1 MNTTFAIW
9 RAELLSLRNAAH
21 HDMRMHVALFVGLV
35 FDLVAGFWSGGQ
47 ALVHLQ
53 QWRAAGPPTLTAGLW
68 SLCWLTWSG
77 MGIFT
82 VIGLQRALSGQ
93 EELLLFTL
101 PLAPATRFR
110 ALSGSFFLKNLW
122 NWLLLQVAIMG
133 YVLISVLG
141 WRALAWL
148 VLLQVGVVISVC
160 CTLLAG
166 LLVMRYLIPRGQ
178 ITARLYIALALGL
191 LAILIVIF
199 AARLA
204 AFGRVL
210 LLWLR
215 PEFAAVLLLA
225 LLCVMVGPLAP
236 VFGRLY
242 VAAFQAI
249 QSSDRSRAVV
259 NVPGMRAFKRLFERR
274 RSLTGAL
281 FARAVAGQSRNLLFW
296 LRLAMIL
303 ALLALFPLLRSFA
316 TRYGF
321 SDGVVIAACAAGL
334 AVFHIIETGPS
345 AISGEASRLALY
357 LTAPFTLARILR
369 AKLTLFLLPVLIEGI
384 AIGLL
389 FCWQLRLMP
398 AQVAPIMVAI
408 VLMVVGCTALLVW
421 GSVWDE
427 DLNVVVEGA
436 LAAFMQEEAPVMPRR
451 MALSNGCVLLFAVM
465 CLLLWKLPVGA
476 ALATLALLDIVVLF
490 GMWRLGLGQ
499 MRALLRKG

>member
-1 MNTTFAIW
+1 MNTTFTIW
-9 RAELLSLRNAAH
+9 RAELMSLRNAAR
-21 HDMRMHVALFVGLV
+21 HDVRMRVALFVGLV

-47 ALVHLQ
+47 ALAHLQ
-53 QWRAAGPPTLTAGLW
+53 QWRTAGALTLTAGLW

-82 VIGLQRALSGQ
+82 IIGLPRALSGQ
-93 EELLLFTL
+93 EDLLLFAL
-101 PLAPATRFR
+101 PLTPATRFR

-133 YVLISVLG
+133 YVLLSVLG
-141 WRALAWL
+141 WGALAWL
-148 VLLQVGVVISVC
+148 VLLQLGVVLSVC

-178 ITARLYIALALGL
+178 ITARIFTALALGL
-191 LAILIVIF
+191 LVILIAIF
-199 AARLA
+199 AGRLA
-204 AFGRVL
+204 ALERVL

-215 PEFAAVLLLA
+215 PEFVAVLLLG
-225 LLCVMVGPLAP
+225 LLCMMVGPLAA

-242 VAAFQAI
+242 VAAFQAT
-249 QSSDRSRAVV
+249 QSNDRLRTALSI
-259 NVPGMRAFKRLFERR
+259 PGVRAFTRLFERR

-296 LRLAMIL
+296 LRMAMIL

-321 SDGVVIAACAAGL
+321 SDGVLIAACAAGL
-334 AVFHIIETGPS
+334 AVFHIIETGPC

-357 LTAPFTLARILR
+357 LTAPFTFARIMR
-369 AKLTLFLLPVLIEGI
+369 AKLTLFLLPVLIEGMT
-384 AIGLL
+384 IGLF
-389 FCWQLRLMP
+389 FCWQLHLMP
-398 AQVAPIMVAI
+398 AQVAPVMIAI
-408 VLMVVGCTALLVW
+408 VLMGVGCTALLVW
-421 GSVWDE
+421 GSAWDG
-427 DLNVVVEGA
+427 DLDFVVEGA
-436 LAAFMQEEAPVMPRR
+436 LATFMQEEAPVTPRR

-465 CLLLWKLPVGA
+465 CLLLWKLPIGA
-476 ALATLALLDIVVLF
+476 ALAMLALLDIAMLV
-490 GMWRLGLGQ
+490 GMWRLGLSQ